1 MIRTHCLG
9 AALVLLAAGLPA
21 AAQHDPAARRG
32 SDRGIVI
39 GDAWVRES
47 TATRTSSSG
56 YLRIVNRTD
65 RPVALVQVSVVGAAG
80 AQLHAIVDQEG
91 RTEMRPLSRLTIPA
105 NASVDLAPGGTHI
118 MLTDIAR
125 PLAVGRMVEMRL
137 TFDDGGTRT
146 VRAVVRPLS
155 AMSVR

>member
-1 MIRTHCLG
+1 MIRTHSLS
-9 AALVLLAAGLPA
+9 AVLVILAAGLP

-65 RPVALVQVSVVGAAG
+65 RPVALVRVFVAGAAG
-80 AQLHAIVDQEG
+80 AQLHAIVDQQG

-125 PLAVGRMVEMRL
+125 PLAVGRTVEMRL

-155 AMSVR
+155 AMSAR

>member
-1 MIRTHCLG
+1 LILTPCRS
-9 AALVLLAAGLPA
+9 AAVLVLAAGLPA
-21 AAQHDPAARRG
+21 VAQHDPGVRRG
-32 SDRGIVI
+32 SERGIAI

-47 TATRTSSSG
+47 TAARTSSSG
-56 YLRIVNRTD
+56 YVRIVNRTD
-65 RPVALVQVSVVGAAG
+65 RPMALVRVSVAGVAG
-80 AQLHAIVDQEG
+80 AQLHAMVDRQG

-105 NASVDLAPGGTHI
+105 NALVDLAPGGTHI

-125 PLAVGRMVEMRL
+125 PLTVGRTVEMRL

-155 AMSVR
+155 AMSAR

>member
-1 MIRTHCLG
+1 LIRPRGLCV
-9 AALVLLAAGLPA
+9 ALVVLSAGLPS
-21 AAQHDPAARRG
+21 AAQRDRAARPDP
-32 SDRGIVI
+32 DRGIVI

-65 RPVALVQVSVVGAAG
+65 RPVALVRVFVAGAAD
-80 AQLHAIVDQEG
+80 AQLHAIVDQQG
-91 RTEMRPLSRLTIPA
+91 RTAMRALSRLTIPA
-105 NASVDLAPGGTHI
+105 NASVDLSPGGTHI
-118 MLTDIAR
+118 MLTGIAR
-125 PLAVGRMVEMRL
+125 PLAVGRTVEMRL

-155 AMSVR
+155 AMSAR